1 MMDTTAWIVTL
12 IGLAAMAWVVWYFWL
27 SEPQAPTSSPNQ
39 PKTSAMKT
47 QETLQI
53 EGMSC
58 QHCVHAVTNALKQ
71 LPGVEVQSVEIGR
84 ATIAYDPKQVSR
96 DQIKA
101 AIEAEGYTV
110 AS

>member
-1 MMDTTAWIVTL
+1 MDTTAWIVTL

-27 SEPQAPTSSPNQ
+27 SEPRATTPNQ
-39 PKTSAMKT
+39 PRISAMKT

-84 ATIAYDPKQVSR
+84 ATVAYDPEQVSR

-110 AS
+110 AT

>member
-1 MMDTTAWIVTL
+1 MDTTAWIVTL

-27 SEPQAPTSSPNQ
+27 SEPKGSLPANQ
-39 PKTSAMKT
+39 PESSTMKT

-58 QHCVHAVTNALKQ
+58 QHCVHAVTNALKK
-71 LPGVEVQSVEIGR
+71 LPGIEVQSVEIGR
-84 ATIAYDPKQVSR
+84 ATVAYDPAQISR
-96 DQIKA
+96 DQLKA

-110 AS
+110 TS

>member
-1 MMDTTAWIVTL
+1 MDTTAWIVTL

-27 SEPQAPTSSPNQ
+27 SEPKRQ
-39 PKTSAMKT
+39 PATQPEKTAMKT
-47 QETLQI
+47 QETFQI

-58 QHCVHAVTNALKQ
+58 QHCVHAVTSALKK

-84 ATIAYDPKQVSR
+84 ATVAYDPAQISR
-96 DQIKA
+96 DQLKA

-110 AS
+110 VS